1 MGRRSISAA
10 LLALLL
16 AGAAYAS
23 AQTPA
28 EAEGAAAPSEVF
40 SISGALEDE
49 TFRYNPAGRRD
60 PFKSLLQLQSKQKD
74 LSSLPPVQ
82 QLDLA
87 QIKITGV
94 VMDEVE
100 GPRAMIKSPTGR
112 TFVVKKGMI
121 IGKNEG
127 EIIEVSLQGIRV
139 VEKFVDFIGKE
150 TLRETFIKTRSKT
163 NN

>member
-1 MGRRSISAA
+1 MTAL

-16 AGAAYAS
+16 AGASYAS
-23 AQTPA
+23 AQTP
-28 EAEGAAAPSEVF
+28 EQAEGPAGGEPASAEVF

-60 PFKSLLQLQSKQKD
+60 PFKSLLKLQSKQKD
-74 LSSLPPVQ
+74 LSSLPPIQ

-94 VMDEVE
+94 VMDEIE

-150 TLRETFIKTRSKT
+150 TLKETFIKTRSKT